1 MKRVSVNFEDDEYE
15 RLEGFDKFCKDEWK
29 LNMSQSALIKFV
41 MFNMFDFLQQQTHKS
56 TGTAF
61 PNRAQTDYGD
71 FTGSTCSDNE

>member
-15 RLEGFDKFCKDEWK
+15 RLEGFDQFCKDEWK

-56 TGTAF
+56 TETAF

-71 FTGSTCSDNE
+71 FTGSTCTENE